1 MTSSRLGLKENTQA
15 TQKLHTDSHK
25 IPHGAVLLGVLKS
38 VESELR
44 RRELLGLSPSSAS
57 PLWFLAETERNVF
70 LWRSGRS
77 LDDSRYYSFWVDVPA
92 LITKRRE
99 QLSKPGGLNP
109 FINPLWGSAP
119 LDSNL
124 IRTEFDYLETVEDL
138 VTTVFKQAEA
148 LSHASESIRK
158 ELEREDVAPRIAVV
172 LPARQP
178 GAE

>member
-1 MTSSRLGLKENTQA
+1 
-15 TQKLHTDSHK
+15 LHTNSHK

-70 LWRSGRS
+70 LWRNGRS
-77 LDDSRYYSFWVDVPA
+77 LDDSRDYSFWIDVPA
-92 LITKRRE
+92 LIV
-99 QLSKPGGLNP
+99 
-109 FINPLWGSAP
+109 NPLWGSAP

-172 LPARQP
+172 LPA
-178 GAE
+178 